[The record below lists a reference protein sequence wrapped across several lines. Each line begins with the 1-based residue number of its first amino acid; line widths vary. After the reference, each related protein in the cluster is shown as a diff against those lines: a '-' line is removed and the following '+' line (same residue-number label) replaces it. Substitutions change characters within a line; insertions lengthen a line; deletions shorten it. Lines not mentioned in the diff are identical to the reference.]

1 MKLHTFKVRDELVWN
16 ELRNTLG
23 GFAFFR
29 KDDSEFWV
37 KMPINDYVKILIS
50 EGKILD
56 YTPVSQNL

>member
-16 ELRNTLG
+16 GLRNTLG

-37 KMPINDYVKILIS
+37 KMPINDYVKILLS
-50 EGKILD
+50 EGKI
-56 YTPVSQNL
+56 SE